1 MVILIIGNILS
12 LIGTICL
19 LYSIFRQ
26 SKKNILQF
34 QILDCIFNT
43 MANCILGGFS
53 GAIVIL
59 MALIRNILIFKNKM
73 TNTLMVI
80 ILLLM
85 VIIGL
90 SVNKNGYIG
99 LLPIIANIEYTLWLS
114 YGNNIRNIKIALAIN
129 VFLWAIYDFT
139 IQAYPS
145 SCAEIF
151 ILITT
156 IYAICK
162 KQEDSKIKATNP

>member
-1 MVILIIGNILS
+1 
-12 LIGTICL
+12 
-19 LYSIFRQ
+19 
-26 SKKNILQF
+26 
-34 QILDCIFNT
+34 
-43 MANCILGGFS
+43 
-53 GAIVIL
+53 
-59 MALIRNILIFKNKM
+59 
-73 TNTLMVI
+73 
-80 ILLLM
+80 M